1 MAGLYIHIP
10 FCKSRCAYCDFYSG
24 IQLPLMDRLV
34 DALCREIALRA
45 DYLKD
50 EPLETIYFG
59 GGTPSLL
66 SQTHFLQIFQTIR
79 QYFEVNPNSE
89 ITIEANPDDLNDEK
103 VEMLASLRINRL
115 SIGIQSFDDAELTL
129 LRRRHTANQ
138 ATEAVER
145 CKKIYSNISIDLMY
159 GLPSQTISNWQHTIS
174 AALSLNIQHISAY
187 HLTYEEGTL
196 LERKRREGKIT
207 PVTEE
212 ISVEMFRILRE
223 MLHEKGIEQYEIS
236 NFALPGYHSRHNSAY
251 WQGIPYLGIGP
262 AAHSFDDDNRQWN
275 VADTVDYIESIEKD
289 SLNFEKE
296 YLTIDDKFNELI
308 MISLRTIKGISLYQ
322 VESKFGDVRK
332 ALLLKHAARFIETGL
347 LQVVDNYL
355 QLTQDGIFVSDGI
368 IADLMVD

>member
-262 AAHSFDDDNRQWN
+262 AAHSFDGDNRQWN

>member
-145 CKKIYSNISIDLMY
+145 CKKVFANISIDLMY
-159 GLPSQTISNWQHTIS
+159 GLPSQTISTWQHTIS

>member
-187 HLTYEEGTL
+187 HLTYEAGTL

-262 AAHSFDDDNRQWN
+262 AAHSFDGDNRQWN

>member
-1 MAGLYIHIP
+1 VAGLYIHIP

-187 HLTYEEGTL
+187 HLTYEAGTL

-262 AAHSFDDDNRQWN
+262 AAHSFDGDNRQWN

>member
-1 MAGLYIHIP
+1 VAGLYIHIP

-187 HLTYEEGTL
+187 HLTYEAGTL